1 MTEKRFHVF
10 VIERGEEWGEKQSRP
25 SPSEL
30 LSQLRPAQSSDG
42 RKARFDKD
50 EEQRVR
56 VFLE

>member
-10 VIERGEEWGEKQSRP
+10 LIERGEEWGEKQSRP

-30 LSQLRPAQSSDG
+30 LSQPLPPQSSDG

-56 VFLE
+56 VSLE